1 MSTKNNRI
9 LNPEGGRYP
18 FKVSDEYFDNL
29 TARIMAKVD
38 EAEQAEGTNTNAS
51 PEKGAKLISINDSS
65 RNRNKRWL
73 SIVSIAAT
81 LALVVTV
88 ALKFIPWTGSTTQP
102 TDELVAEYTVDDD
115 YNEALMTY
123 TMVDNMDVYCYL
135 ESGDDMDAEDAY

>member
-1 MSTKNNRI
+1 M
-9 LNPEGGRYP
+9 
-18 FKVSDEYFDNL
+18 
-29 TARIMAKVD
+29 
-38 EAEQAEGTNTNAS
+38 
-51 PEKGAKLISINDSS
+51 ISINDSS

-123 TMVDNMDVYCYL
+123 TMADNMDVYCYL
-135 ESGDDMDAEDAY
+135 ESGDDMGAEDAY